1 MDKRAFKLSEVVVV
15 IVITALLS
23 ALVTGFVSY
32 HTLKTMD
39 KVSYINLSSDKDL
52 REFLEVYSELVSDYY
67 EDLDRGEM
75 LDSAITAMMSYL
87 DETYSTHL
95 TEADTDA
102 LMDNLVGEYEGIGIS
117 VGSNLTIMEVF
128 KDSPAEKAGLKAND
142 VVIKLDGTDVTKKSS
157 SELASMIKGNSNK
170 TINITVMRNKEEIEF
185 EVTRSNINIP
195 SVYSEIVEKT
205 NIGYMYITTFSNT
218 TYDQFSK
225 QLSEL
230 EKNGINSLIIDLR
243 NNSGGYLISAKQISS
258 LFLENGKVIYSLEDK
273 SGKTSYKDETKE
285 HREYPIVVIVNGS
298 SASAAE
304 ILAAALH
311 DSYGAAIVGHK
322 SYGKGKVQQTKSLKN
337 GSMIKYTSAKW
348 LRPNG
353 ECVDGIGIEP
363 DYAAELEIDGNSIID
378 AQYNKAIELLK

>member
-230 EKNGINSLIIDLR
+230 EKSGINSLIIDLR

-311 DSYGAAIVGHK
+311 DSYGATIVGHK